1 MKTIFSNWK
10 QDVPAGLVVF
20 LVAVPLCLGIALASE
35 APVFSGLIA
44 GIIGGVLVGIFSGSA
59 IGVSGPAAGLAMIVA
74 AAIQDLGSFELFL
87 AAVVLAGVIQILF
100 GIVRMGVISAFFPN
114 SVIKGMLAAIGLLII
129 FKQVPH
135 AVGYDKDYE
144 GDENFFQADGH
155 NTFSELYYSLDYL
168 TLSAVIIFALSLV
181 ILIIWEKKFIQKTF
195 LKFIPGPL
203 VVVLVGIL
211 CTLLFEKTSL
221 ALALEHRVDL
231 GIDGKKFQDLFTY
244 PDFSQLGNPK
254 LYLAAVT
261 LAVVASV
268 ETLLSVDA
276 ADKLDPKKRTTNG
289 NRELFA
295 QGIGNIASGLIGG
308 LPVTQVVVRT
318 SANVNSGGIS
328 KLSAIV
334 HGVFIAAAT
343 LTIPAV
349 FGFVPYASL
358 AAILIMVGY
367 KLAKPKLFQE
377 VLKSSRKEF
386 VIFLTTIIAILLS
399 DLLKGIIIGMA
410 LALIIV
416 YIESNQAKRQSFFK
430 KAYKIHKLG
439 NTTEIEFLEQV
450 SFLSKAPLQ
459 KILQKMAPNS
469 NVVINL
475 SRTKFLSKDIHELI
489 HDFKNSAPLNNI
501 QLEIKK

>member
-1 MKTIFSNWK
+1 
-10 QDVPAGLVVF
+10 
-20 LVAVPLCLGIALASE
+20 
-35 APVFSGLIA
+35 
-44 GIIGGVLVGIFSGSA
+44 
-59 IGVSGPAAGLAMIVA
+59 
-74 AAIQDLGSFELFL
+74 
-87 AAVVLAGVIQILF
+87 
-100 GIVRMGVISAFFPN
+100 
-114 SVIKGMLAAIGLLII
+114 ML
-129 FKQVPH
+129 
-135 AVGYDKDYE
+135 
-144 GDENFFQADGH
+144 
-155 NTFSELYYSLDYL
+155 
-168 TLSAVIIFALSLV
+168 
-181 ILIIWEKKFIQKTF
+181 ILIIWENKFIQKTF

-221 ALALEHRVDL
+221 PLALEHRVDL

-244 PDFSQLGNPK
+244 PDFSQLSNPK
-254 LYLAAVT
+254 LYLVAVT

-343 LTIPAV
+343 LTVPTL
-349 FGFVPYASL
+349 FGFVSYASL

-367 KLAKPKLFQE
+367 KLAKPKLFQD
-377 VLKSSRKEF
+377 VLKSSRKDF
-386 VIFLTTIIAILLS
+386 VIFLTTIIAILFS
-399 DLLKGIIIGMA
+399 DLLKGIIIGMT

-430 KAYKIHKLG
+430 KAYRIHRNG
-439 NTTEIEFLEQV
+439 NSTEIEFLEQV
-450 SFLSKAPLQ
+450 SFLSKASVQ
-459 KILQKMAPNS
+459 KILQKMTPNS
-469 NVVINL
+469 HVVINL

-501 QLEIKK
+501 NLEIKK

>member
-10 QDVPAGLVVF
+10 QDFPAGLVVF

-44 GIIGGVLVGIFSGSA
+44 GIIGGIVVGIFSGSA
-59 IGVSGPAAGLAMIVA
+59 IGVSGPAAGLALIVA
-74 AAIQDLGSFELFL
+74 VAIQDLGSFELFL
-87 AAVVLAGVIQILF
+87 TAVVFAGVIQIIF

-129 FKQVPH
+129 FKQIPH
-135 AVGYDKDYE
+135 AVGYDKDFE

-155 NTFSELYYSLDYL
+155 NTFSELYYSLNYL
-168 TLSAVIIFALSLV
+168 TLSAVIIFAVSLI

-211 CTLLFEKTSL
+211 CTILFQETSFE
-221 ALALEHRVDL
+221 LALEHRVDL
-231 GIDGKKFQDLFTY
+231 GITGKKFQDLFTY

-254 LYLAAVT
+254 LYLVAIT

-276 ADKLDPKKRTTNG
+276 SDKLDPKKRTTNG

-334 HGVFIAAAT
+334 HGIFIAAAT

-367 KLAKPKLFQE
+367 KLAKPKLFHE

-430 KAYKIHKLG
+430 KAYKIHKRG
-439 NTTEIEFLEQV
+439 NATEIEFLEHV
-450 SFLSKAPLQ
+450 SFLSKAPIQ
-459 KILQKMAPNS
+459 KILQKMSPNS
-469 NVVINL
+469 YVVINL
-475 SRTKFLSKDIHELI
+475 TRTRFLSKDIHELI